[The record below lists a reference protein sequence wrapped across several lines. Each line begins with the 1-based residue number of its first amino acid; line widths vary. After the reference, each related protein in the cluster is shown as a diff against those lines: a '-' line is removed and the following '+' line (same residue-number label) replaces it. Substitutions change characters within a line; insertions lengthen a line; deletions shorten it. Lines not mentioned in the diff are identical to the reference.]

1 MSDSFSDKKFETKND
16 KFNRLATDRVN
27 RAIELIRR
35 VENLSNTNNYDY
47 SDEDTRKIINALE
60 DAIRQL
66 KSSFRTNSR
75 KNKFKL

>member
-1 MSDSFSDKKFETKND
+1 MSDSFSDKKIETKND
-16 KFNRLATDRVN
+16 KFKRLATDRVN